1 MSRGVNESEL
11 SKVLEVQ
18 AYSFK
23 FFFSNTSQARAH
35 HQIIFYVQVCSRI
48 YSQLILFLYIVKP

>member
-18 AYSFK
+18 AYSFN
-23 FFFSNTSQARAH
+23 FFFFQT
-35 HQIIFYVQVCSRI
+35 QVKLE
-48 YSQLILFLYIVKP
+48 LITK

>member
-18 AYSFK
+18 AYSFN
-23 FFFSNTSQARAH
+23 FFFFKHRAH

-48 YSQLILFLYIVKP
+48 YSRLILFQYIVKP